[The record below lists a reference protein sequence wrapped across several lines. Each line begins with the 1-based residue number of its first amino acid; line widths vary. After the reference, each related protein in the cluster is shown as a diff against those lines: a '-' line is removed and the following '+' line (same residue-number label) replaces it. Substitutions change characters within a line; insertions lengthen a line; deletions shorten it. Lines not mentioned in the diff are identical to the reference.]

1 MARIV
6 LIAAL
11 CAAAA
16 ACGGP
21 GESLP
26 TSNAASPL
34 ATSSVPASPSPGG
47 SGVPVGDLGNVDV
60 EQLRQALLGDPPY
73 PAGWEAEVDR
83 LVAEVA
89 HALEAMRVP
98 NVSGMSSAE
107 AACGVWE
114 PLVGNTLWATGALL
128 ERQVFIAHVATLA
141 GVAPDSIQPAAR
153 EALAISAA
161 AAAEQLAP
169 SGDPAVISRRPTEAV
184 REIGLWAVE
193 HCVLPVEA
201 EEAPDADGWTADDIA
216 FSCDLDRRGLEQG
229 QEEYRTGPGKGQ
241 YAEHPHVLEV
251 SLDFFV
257 YPAWH
262 HIVAVDNQAD
272 PPTYR
277 LAPIPGSFCD
287 R

>member
-1 MARIV
+1 MARFLI
-6 LIAAL
+6 IAAL

-21 GESLP
+21 GESPP
-26 TSNAASPL
+26 TSNSASPL
-34 ATSSVPASPSPGG
+34 ATSSVPATPNPGG
-47 SGVPVGDLGNVDV
+47 SGVPVGNLGNVDA

-89 HALEAMRVP
+89 HALEAVRVP
-98 NVSGMSSAE
+98 NVRGMSSAE

-114 PLVGNTLWATGALL
+114 PLVGNMLWATGALL

-141 GVAPDSIQPAAR
+141 RVAPDIIQPAAR

-161 AAAEQLAP
+161 AAAEQLTP
-169 SGDPAVISRRPTEAV
+169 GGDPAVISRRPTEAV
-184 REIGLWAVE
+184 RAIGLWAVE
-193 HCVLPVEA
+193 HCALPVEA
-201 EEAPDADGWTADDIA
+201 EEAPDTDGWTADDIA

-229 QEEYRTGPGKGQ
+229 QEEYRSGPGKGL

-251 SLDFFV
+251 SVDYFV

-272 PPTYR
+272 PPRYR